1 MPNVI
6 RKRFPAGGSCC
17 IMISG
22 NFSFVIRWF
31 HKGRKRVL
39 IVRDA
44 TLSDAA
50 RLLEIY
56 DPYVQNTAISFAYET
71 PSLEEF
77 KARMEKTMRRYPY
90 FVAEKDG
97 RVEGYA
103 YAGSFIARAAYDHSC
118 ELTIYLA
125 QGLQKC
131 GMGRALG
138 YKFGRWYDMIWMEK
152 IIGEHEA
159 AAKAAR

>member
-1 MPNVI
+1 M
-6 RKRFPAGGSCC
+6 
-17 IMISG
+17 
-22 NFSFVIRWF
+22 
-31 HKGRKRVL
+31 L
-39 IVRDA
+39 IVRTA

-56 DPYVQNTAISFAYET
+56 DPYVQNTAISFEYET

-77 KARMEKTMRRYPY
+77 KARMEKTLRRYPY
-90 FVAEKDG
+90 LVAEKDG

-138 YKFGRWYDMIWMEK
+138 YKFGRWYDMIWMRRSSASTK
-152 IIGEHEA
+152 RRRKRLGDY
-159 AAKAAR
+159 

>member
-1 MPNVI
+1 M
-6 RKRFPAGGSCC
+6 
-17 IMISG
+17 
-22 NFSFVIRWF
+22 
-31 HKGRKRVL
+31 L

-56 DPYVQNTAISFAYET
+56 DPYVQNTAISFEYET

-77 KARMEKTMRRYPY
+77 KARMEKTLRRYPY
-90 FVAEKDG
+90 LVAEKDG

-103 YAGSFIARAAYDHSC
+103 YAGPFIARAAYDPSC

-125 QGLQKC
+125 QGAQKC